1 MNLTHKPSTSSIDY
15 KMTKIQLDNYVVIE
29 EERKVGECGV
39 GIIIGEIAMM
49 DPLKA
54 TRALSGMA
62 KTDCI
67 FLLLN
72 KDAFEILVK
81 EKMKKDG
88 E

>member
-1 MNLTHKPSTSSIDY
+1 MA
-15 KMTKIQLDNYVVIE
+15 
-29 EERKVGECGV
+29 ECGV
-39 GIIIGEIAMM
+39 GTMIGDIAMM

-72 KDAFEILVK
+72 HDAFDVLVK
-81 EKMKKDG
+81 EKQKKIN

>member
-1 MNLTHKPSTSSIDY
+1 M
-15 KMTKIQLDNYVVIE
+15 VE
-29 EERKVGECGV
+29 EETKVAECGV
-39 GIIIGEIAMM
+39 GVVIGEIAMM

-81 EKMKKDG
+81 EKLKK
-88 E
+88 EREQLC

>member
-1 MNLTHKPSTSSIDY
+1 ML
-15 KMTKIQLDNYVVIE
+15 
-29 EERKVGECGV
+29 
-39 GIIIGEIAMM
+39 

-54 TRALSGMA
+54 TRSLSGMT

-72 KDAFEILVK
+72 ADAFEILVK
-81 EKMKKDG
+81 EKFKK